1 MRADLAELLH
11 ERRGHFEFESGHH
24 GTRWLELEKL
34 CLEPRKVRTLVR
46 ELADLATEF
55 RPEIVCGPL
64 VEGAFVGLMLAEE
77 LGLQFVYAE
86 RSVEGADVH
95 YRLPEP
101 LRPTVHGRRVVVA
114 NDVIN
119 VGSAVGGA
127 LEDLI
132 ACTASPVGIAT
143 LLTLG
148 DGAAKLADSYD
159 IQLQSLANEPADLWP
174 SHDCPLCSE
183 GKAVTPHPG
192 S

>member
-24 GTRWLELEKL
+24 GARWLELEKL
-34 CLEPRKVRTLVR
+34 FIQPRQVRPFVR
-46 ELADLATEF
+46 ELADLVTEF
-55 RPEIVCGPL
+55 QPEIICGPL

-77 LGLQFVYAE
+77 LELEFVYAE
-86 RSVEGADVH
+86 RFVEGPKVR
-95 YRLPEP
+95 YRLPEA
-101 LRPTVHGRRVVVA
+101 LRPTARGRRVVVA

-119 VGSAVGGA
+119 AGSAVGGA

-132 ACTASPVGIAT
+132 ACTASPVGLAT

-148 DGAAKLADSYD
+148 DRAAALAAQHDVEIRSLAD
-159 IQLQSLANEPADLWP
+159 EPADLWRP
-174 SHDCPLCSE
+174 DSCPLCSAGE
-183 GKAVTPHPG
+183 AVNPHPG